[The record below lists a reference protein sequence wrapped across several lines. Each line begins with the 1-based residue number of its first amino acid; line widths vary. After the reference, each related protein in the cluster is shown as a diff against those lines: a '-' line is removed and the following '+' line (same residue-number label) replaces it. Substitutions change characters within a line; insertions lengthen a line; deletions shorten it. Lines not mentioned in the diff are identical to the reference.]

1 MSLASKLPNF
11 SLRFDRGRASLALQA
26 PCALLSDTTL
36 ASDGAAFSSG
46 EIESLVLDLGPQRGG
61 VRITGGW
68 TGLRTQRTEITRGAL
83 TLHPSAMLQAGLEAW
98 SFDGVEGDAFRVSFR
113 DGEGVFAFDAVP
125 RWRGQDLAV
134 SLRNVRATER
144 RTPTAWSELMGAL
157 ERRFG
162 AVLDEGTGEVIF
174 HRPLR
179 AMLKS
184 TFLRW
189 GMRIPS
195 LDGAILSPPTLITK
209 HAGAQTIRIE
219 LQREAVRAVDTSSL
233 VPTAPITLALVRGE
247 LANARQALEAAR
259 PRLDVRLAEELEA
272 AIAIEGDAGER
283 KLMLGASLMTH
294 LQALE
299 AAMRTPTTTTSD
311 LETAV
316 RDWLAWEPSP
326 RFASALLTNYA
337 EAASPERAS
346 MLSQLALSQ
355 VVNSAREGRGGE
367 TSRGGATPE
376 RLLELIT
383 ASILR
388 SDGEVPVDAAGQLLA
403 WLAPRAS
410 EDGLE
415 TVAVAALYDAAGK
428 PGEAELYWQRA
439 RQIDHPQAARMV
451 ALHEEKRGQGLAA
464 LESWDRAADLAESAE
479 QPHLM
484 RLASA
489 RGACIAAKL
498 GLGEI
503 AAGRLARALP
513 LSPNDASRFA
523 FEVRRSNLIPL
534 SLSAEDSLLRHVHA
548 DAFLSSPQA
557 SDSPFLVAALE
568 ELLAWSIE
576 RAVYDRAHQLRA
588 ALMSLRPDRADLDAL
603 PPRMALAPEP
613 TRKRADRLRGE
624 GKLAEAADAL
634 HTLGVEEHDAATL
647 RAALDL
653 AERAGARETAI
664 AILDTLLAWIPSG
677 TVAENLQRRRAKLV

>member
-1 MSLASKLPNF
+1 MSLASPAKLPNF

-26 PCALLSDTTL
+26 PCTLLSDTS
-36 ASDGAAFSSG
+36 ASDGAALSSG
-46 EIESLVLDLGPQRGG
+46 IIESLVLDLGPQRGG

-68 TGLRTQRTEITRGAL
+68 TGLRTHRTEVTRGAL
-83 TLHPSAMLQAGLEAW
+83 SLHPSAMARAGLEAW
-98 SFDGVEGDAFRVSFR
+98 SFDGVEGEAFRVSFR
-113 DGEGVFAFDAVP
+113 EGDGVFAFDAIP

-162 AVLDEGTGEVIF
+162 AVLDEGTGEVVF
-174 HRPLR
+174 QRPLR
-179 AMLKS
+179 ALFKS

-195 LDGAILSPPTLITK
+195 LDGAVLSPPTLITK
-209 HAGAQTIRIE
+209 HAGEQTIRIE
-219 LQREAVRAVDTSSL
+219 LQREAVHAVDTSAL
-233 VPTAPITLALVRGE
+233 VPTAPVVIALVRGE

-259 PRLDVRLAEELEA
+259 PRLDVRLAAELEA
-272 AIAIEGDAGER
+272 AIAIESDAGES
-283 KLMLGASLMTH
+283 KVLLGASLMTH

-299 AAMRTPTTTTSD
+299 GAMRSPATTTSD
-311 LETAV
+311 LEIAV

-326 RFASALLTNYA
+326 RFASALLTNFA

-355 VVNSAREGRGGE
+355 VVNAARA
-367 TSRGGATPE
+367 GATPE

-403 WLAPRAS
+403 WLAPRATD
-410 EDGLE
+410 DGLE
-415 TVAVAALYDAAGK
+415 TVAVAALYDATGK
-428 PGEAELYWQRA
+428 PGEAEIYWQRA
-439 RQIDHPQAARMV
+439 RQVDHPQAARMV

-464 LESWDRAADLAESAE
+464 LEAWDRAADLAEAAD
-479 QPHLM
+479 QPQLV

-489 RGACIAAKL
+489 RAACIAAKL

-503 AAGRLARALP
+503 AAGRLTRALP
-513 LSPNDASRFA
+513 LSPSDASRFA
-523 FEVRRSNLIPL
+523 FEVRRSNIL
-534 SLSAEDSLLRHVHA
+534 SLALAAEDSLLRHVHA
-548 DAFLSSPQA
+548 QAFTAAPQA

-576 RAVYDRAHQLRA
+576 RAVYERAHQLRA

-603 PPRMALAPEP
+603 PPRIALAPEP
-613 TRKRADRLRGE
+613 TRKRADRLRAE

>member
-1 MSLASKLPNF
+1 MNAAAKLPNF

-26 PCALLSDTTL
+26 PCALLSDTSVGEGTAF
-36 ASDGAAFSSG
+36 ASGI
-46 EIESLVLDLGPQRGG
+46 IESLVLDLGTQRGG
-61 VRITGGW
+61 VRIAGGW
-68 TGLRTQRTEITRGAL
+68 TGLRTHRTEITRGTL
-83 TLHPSAMLQAGLEAW
+83 SLHPSAMEKAGFDAW
-98 SFDGVEGDAFRVSFR
+98 TFDGVEGDAFRISFR
-113 DGEGVFAFDAVP
+113 DGEGVFAFDAFP

-162 AVLDEGTGEVIF
+162 AVLDEGTGEFVF

-179 AMLKS
+179 ALLKS

-195 LDGAILSPPTLITK
+195 LEGAILSPPTLITK
-209 HAGAQTIRIE
+209 HAGEPTIRIE
-219 LQREAVRAVDTSSL
+219 LQRDAVRAMDTSAL

-247 LANARQALEAAR
+247 LANARQALESAR
-259 PRLDVRLAEELEA
+259 PRLDPRLAEELEA
-272 AIAIEGDAGER
+272 AIAIESDAGES
-283 KLMLGASLMTH
+283 KVLLGASLMTH
-294 LQALE
+294 LQTLE
-299 AAMRTPTTTTSD
+299 AAIRSPSTTTSD

-326 RFASALLTNYA
+326 RFAGALLSHYA
-337 EAASPERAS
+337 EAASPERAG

-355 VVNSAREGRGGE
+355 VVNAA
-367 TSRGGATPE
+367 RGGATPE

-388 SDGEVPVDAAGQLLA
+388 SDGEVPVDAAGQLLS
-403 WLAPRAS
+403 WLLPRAT

-415 TVAVAALYDAAGK
+415 TVAVAALYDATGK
-428 PGEAELYWQRA
+428 PGDAELYWQRA

-464 LESWDRAADLAESAE
+464 LEAWDRAADLAEAAQLS
-479 QPHLM
+479 HLV
-484 RLASA
+484 RAAGA

-513 LSPNDASRFA
+513 LSANDASRFA

-534 SLSAEDSLLRHVHA
+534 ALAAEDSLLRHVHEG
-548 DAFLSSPQA
+548 AFLSASQA
-557 SDSPFLVAALE
+557 SESPFLVAALE

-576 RAVYDRAHQLRA
+576 RAVYERAHQLRA

-603 PPRMALAPEP
+603 PPRMELAPEP
-613 TRKRADRLRGE
+613 TRKRADRLRSE

-653 AERAGARETAI
+653 AERAGARKTAI

-677 TVAENLQRRRAKLV
+677 SVAENLQRRRAKLV